1 MQHPVEISPVV
12 LSGPRPTP
20 SFRRQKRLN
29 DGPFFVCQISTRQ
42 ECLPQKAFLNQKM
55 ADLSSLNYNPPKNRV
70 REQIMKF
77 DRELISNGNPMEA
90 VVGFSRAVRVG
101 PFISIGGTAPVGPD
115 GKTVG
120 VGDVAAQTRQCI
132 EIIKAA
138 LEQAGSGL
146 HDVVRTRV
154 ILTDIDNWKAAID
167 VRKEYFKDV
176 RPVDTIMAIDR
187 FVNPEWL
194 VEFEADAVISG
205 WSDGP

>member
-1 MQHPVEISPVV
+1 MI
-12 LSGPRPTP
+12 
-20 SFRRQKRLN
+20 
-29 DGPFFVCQISTRQ
+29 
-42 ECLPQKAFLNQKM
+42 
-55 ADLSSLNYNPPKNRV
+55 Y
-70 REQIMKF
+70 

-101 PFISIGGTAPVGPD
+101 PYISVGGTAPVGPD

-132 EIIKAA
+132 EIIKTS

-146 HDVVRTRV
+146 QDVVRTRI
-154 ILTDIDNWKAAID
+154 ILTNIDDWKAAID
-167 VRKEYFKDV
+167 VRKEYFSEV

-194 VEFEADAVISG
+194 IEIEADAVIAENG
-205 WSDGP
+205 H

>member
-1 MQHPVEISPVV
+1 ME
-12 LSGPRPTP
+12 
-20 SFRRQKRLN
+20 
-29 DGPFFVCQISTRQ
+29 
-42 ECLPQKAFLNQKM
+42 
-55 ADLSSLNYNPPKNRV
+55 
-70 REQIMKF
+70 F

-101 PFISIGGTAPVGPD
+101 PFISIGGTAPVDVD
-115 GKTVG
+115 GNTVG

-132 EIIKAA
+132 EVIKTA

-146 HDVVRTRV
+146 QHVVRTRV

-167 VRKEYFKDV
+167 VRKEYFCDV

-194 VEFEADAVISG
+194 VELEADAIISA
-205 WSDGP
+205 WNA